1 MNTGDIFNTKTY
13 NHKWF
18 LVSVFV
24 VIFLFSTQEIVNYQK
39 SIENIRK
46 ETNNLTILLTKKIE
60 NDFERVENILVLAK
74 DSLLNLEENNHI
86 YKDGNFEDK
95 QNIISNKLKI
105 FANSFHEIEDIIL
118 IDKEGDIKNS
128 SKKVNVSDRDYFKR
142 FKNNIN
148 LNRGFSEII
157 VSRLS
162 GNKSFLQIIAIR
174 DENKN
179 FKGIL
184 AAIINIDLLNKT
196 LSSINIGKEG
206 FTLLGNLDSTTL
218 LARFPLVDDELL
230 NKPIVENN
238 ISSLIKSGLNQS
250 CIEYESPIDG
260 IKRFTSFIV
269 MEQFPFYVQ
278 VSLSQDEYMINWRN
292 SLIAKSIFLI
302 LFIVASVI
310 TFISMRK
317 NYKNEQNL
325 LKKLEIAKNR
335 FENMFR
341 IHSSIMLLIDPQ
353 NGQILDANQSA
364 VDFYGYSLDELKNM
378 NIKQINQLSAEEII
392 KKYTEAE
399 HLKVNS
405 FIFEH
410 KIKSGA
416 VKVVEV
422 SSSPIE
428 TTSGIILFSIIKDI
442 TKEKKIENRLKES
455 YKNIEKL
462 IDLQDNIII
471 LTNIKEI
478 KFANRKF
485 FDFFGFLNLSDFKK
499 HHNCIC
505 EFFIKNESFYYV
517 KDFVNKETWIEEL
530 KSLDSSKRVV
540 SMRGKYLKE
549 YKFFVTV
556 NSFEDDVMIVS
567 FTDISNTIKEK
578 IKLEI
583 RVTKDILTN
592 AYNREYFEKNY
603 KNWIEKAEKL
613 NHKLAIAMLDI
624 DHFKY
629 VNDSFGHDVGDL
641 VLIDFVKVIKQNL
654 RKDDIFIRWGGEE
667 FILIL
672 NINHKSDLEKILE
685 NLRQKVEENNFP
697 KVGKRTC
704 SFGGAIYEKGEDIL
718 KTVKRADESM
728 YEAKNRGRNKVVINS

>member
-1 MNTGDIFNTKTY
+1 MNTEDIFNTKTY

-24 VIFLFSTQEIVNYQK
+24 VIFLFLTQEIVNYQK
-39 SIENIRK
+39 SIENIEK
-46 ETNNLTILLTKKIE
+46 EINNLTILLTKKLE
-60 NDFERVENILVLAK
+60 NNFERVENILVLAK
-74 DSLLNLEENNHI
+74 DSLLTLEENKDI
-86 YKDGNFEDK
+86 YKDSNFEDK
-95 QNIISNKLKI
+95 QEIILNKLKI
-105 FANSFHEIEDIIL
+105 FANNFDGIEEIVF

-128 SKKVNVSDRDYFKR
+128 SKKINVSQRDYFKR
-142 FKNNIN
+142 FKNNTN

-157 VSRLS
+157 VSGLS
-162 GNKSFLQIIAIR
+162 GNRTFLQIIAIR
-174 DENKN
+174 DKNKN

-206 FTLLGNLDSTTL
+206 FTLLGNLDLTTL
-218 LARFPLVDDELL
+218 LARYPSVEDELL
-230 NKPIVENN
+230 NKPILENS
-238 ISSLIKSGLNQS
+238 ITELIKNGVKQR
-250 CIEYESPIDG
+250 CIKYTSIDG

-428 TTSGIILFSIIKDI
+428 TTSGTILFSIIKDI

-471 LTNIKEI
+471 LTNKKEI

-485 FDFFGFLNLSDFKK
+485 FDFFGFLNLLDFKK

-540 SMRGKYLKE
+540 SMRGKDLKE

-613 NHKLAIAMLDI
+613 NQKLAIAMLDI